1 MLDSVLNMSK
11 KQIEDAIRILNPC
24 MNDYLYVFDLKED
37 YYVISNHATER
48 FMLPSDKF
56 YYATKKHEDFVYPED
71 ISMLCKEI
79 KLIKEG
85 KKKFHDM
92 KYRWLDKHNNPIW
105 INCRGSVL
113 FDENAQPHYLV
124 GCINEIGVKPEADN
138 VSGLLGEYVLDR
150 YIKDTCTD
158 NIPDGFIIRMS
169 IDNFST
175 INADFGMSYGD
186 FILKRTAE
194 CILES
199 IKPTQ
204 KLFKAGSD
212 EFIIVDFNGSS
223 INEAVDIYKQCKKHI
238 NNFIENNRYNTI
250 YTLSAGII
258 NTRDITLEEEN
269 YVKLSEFAL
278 KTAKDNGRNNYYIY
292 SKTDYD
298 RYKRK
303 LYISKALHNA
313 VNEDFKGFQV
323 FYQPLVDASTYML
336 TGAEALM
343 RFSIKKE
350 GVDECEYI
358 SPAEFIPVL
367 EETGLII
374 PAGRWI
380 LEQSAKQCSIWNE
393 HVKDFRVNINVS
405 YIQVMKSDVFSDIMS
420 VIDKYSLHPSC
431 IGIEL
436 TESGYLDSGTHFNHL
451 WRKLKDNGVYVILDD
466 FGTGYSNLHCLSD
479 LKPNYIKI
487 DRTFTLKALKN
498 KYDYEL
504 MTYIIDM
511 AHSLG
516 LKLCIEGVET
526 SDDLRQLRGPGADY
540 IQGYLFGKPYP
551 AVEFEKRYV
560 NDEKLNNEKL
570 NNESQN

>member
-1 MLDSVLNMSK
+1 MLGSVLNMSK

-37 YYVISNHATER
+37 YYVISKHATER
-48 FMLPSDKF
+48 FILPSDKF
-56 YYATKKHEDFVYPED
+56 YNATKKHEDFVYPED
-71 ISMLCKEI
+71 ISMLGKEI
-79 KLIKEG
+79 EQIKAG

-92 KYRWLDKHNNPIW
+92 KYRWLDKHNNPVW

-113 FDENAQPHYLV
+113 FDENTQPHYVV

-138 VSGLLGEYVLDR
+138 VSGLLGEYALDR

-298 RYKRK
+298 SYKRK

-323 FYQPLVDASTYML
+323 FYQPVVDASTYML

-358 SPAEFIPVL
+358 SPVEFIPVL

-420 VIDKYSLHPSC
+420 VIDKYSLQPSC

-436 TESGYLDSGTHFNHL
+436 TESGYLDSSTHFNHL

-498 KYDYEL
+498 KYDYKL

-526 SDDLRQLRGPGADY
+526 SDDLRQLRQSGVDY

-560 NDEKLNNEKL
+560 NDEN
-570 NNESQN
+570 

>member
-37 YYVISNHATER
+37 YYVISKHATER
-48 FMLPSDKF
+48 FILPSDKF
-56 YYATKKHEDFVYPED
+56 YNATKKHEDFVYPED
-71 ISMLCKEI
+71 ISMLGKEI
-79 KLIKEG
+79 EQIKAG

-92 KYRWLDKHNNPIW
+92 KYRWLDKHNNPVW

-113 FDENAQPHYLV
+113 FDENTQPHYLV

-138 VSGLLGEYVLDR
+138 VSGLLGEYALDR

-258 NTRDITLEEEN
+258 NTSDITLEEEN
-269 YVKLSEFAL
+269 YVKVSEFAL

-292 SKTDYD
+292 SKSDYD

-313 VNEDFKGFQV
+313 VNEDFKGFEV
-323 FYQPLVDASTYML
+323 FYQPVVDAVTYML

-358 SPAEFIPVL
+358 SPVEFIPIL

-393 HVKDFRVNINVS
+393 HVKGFRVNINVS

-420 VIDKYSLHPSC
+420 VIDKYSLQPSC

-436 TESGYLDSGTHFNHL
+436 TESGYLDSSTHFNHL
-451 WRKLKDNGVYVILDD
+451 WRMLKDNGVYVILDD

-498 KYDYEL
+498 KYDYKL

-526 SDDLRQLRGPGADY
+526 SDDLRQLREPGADY

-560 NDEKLNNEKL
+560 NDEN
-570 NNESQN
+570 

>member
-37 YYVISNHATER
+37 YYVISKHATER
-48 FMLPSDKF
+48 FILPSDKF
-56 YYATKKHEDFVYPED
+56 YNATKKHEDFVYPED

-420 VIDKYSLHPSC
+420 VIDKYSLQPSC

-436 TESGYLDSGTHFNHL
+436 TESGYLDSITHFNHL

-526 SDDLRQLRGPGADY
+526 SDDLRQLRDSGADY

-560 NDEKLNNEKL
+560 NDEN
-570 NNESQN
+570 

>member
-37 YYVISNHATER
+37 YYVISKHATER
-48 FMLPSDKF
+48 FILPSDKF
-56 YYATKKHEDFVYPED
+56 YNATKKHEDFVYPED
-71 ISMLCKEI
+71 ISMLGKEI
-79 KLIKEG
+79 EQIKAG

-92 KYRWLDKHNNPIW
+92 KYRWLDKHNNPVW

-113 FDENAQPHYLV
+113 FDENTQPHYLV

-138 VSGLLGEYVLDR
+138 VSGLLGEYALDR

-204 KLFKAGSD
+204 KLFKSGSD

-298 RYKRK
+298 SYKRK

-323 FYQPLVDASTYML
+323 FYQPVVDASTYML

-358 SPAEFIPVL
+358 SPVEFIPVL

-420 VIDKYSLHPSC
+420 VIDKYSLQPSC

-436 TESGYLDSGTHFNHL
+436 TESGYLDSSTHFNHL

-487 DRTFTLKALKN
+487 DRTFTLKALRN

-526 SDDLRQLRGPGADY
+526 SDDLRQLREPGADY

-560 NDEKLNNEKL
+560 NDEKLNNE
-570 NNESQN
+570 N

>member
-37 YYVISNHATER
+37 YYVISKHATER
-48 FMLPSDKF
+48 FILPSDKF
-56 YYATKKHEDFVYPED
+56 YNATKKHEDFVYPED

-380 LEQSAKQCSIWNE
+380 LEQSAKQCSICNE

-420 VIDKYSLHPSC
+420 VIDKYSLQPSC

-436 TESGYLDSGTHFNHL
+436 TESGYLDSSTHFNHL
-451 WRKLKDNGVYVILDD
+451 WRMLKDNGVYVILDD

-498 KYDYEL
+498 KYDYKL

-560 NDEKLNNEKL
+560 NDEKLNNE
-570 NNESQN
+570 SQN

>member
-56 YYATKKHEDFVYPED
+56 YNATKKHEDFVYPED

-420 VIDKYSLHPSC
+420 VIDKYSLQPSC

-436 TESGYLDSGTHFNHL
+436 TESGYLDSITHFNHL

-526 SDDLRQLRGPGADY
+526 SDDLRQLRQSGVDY

-560 NDEKLNNEKL
+560 HDEN
-570 NNESQN
+570 

>member
-37 YYVISNHATER
+37 YYVISKHATER
-48 FMLPSDKF
+48 FILPSDKF
-56 YYATKKHEDFVYPED
+56 YNATKKHEDFVYPED
-71 ISMLCKEI
+71 ISMLGKEI
-79 KLIKEG
+79 EQIKAG

-92 KYRWLDKHNNPIW
+92 KYRWLDKHNNPVW

-113 FDENAQPHYLV
+113 FDENTQPHYLV

-138 VSGLLGEYVLDR
+138 VSGLLGEYALDR

-298 RYKRK
+298 SYKRK

-323 FYQPLVDASTYML
+323 FYQPVVDASTYML

-358 SPAEFIPVL
+358 SPVEFIPVL

-420 VIDKYSLHPSC
+420 VIDKYSLQPSC

-436 TESGYLDSGTHFNHL
+436 TESGYLDSSTHFNHL

-498 KYDYEL
+498 KYDYKL

-526 SDDLRQLRGPGADY
+526 SDDLRQLRQSGVDY

-560 NDEKLNNEKL
+560 NDEN
-570 NNESQN
+570 

>member
-1 MLDSVLNMSK
+1 MIMLDSVLNMSK

-37 YYVISNHATER
+37 YYVISKHATER
-48 FMLPSDKF
+48 FILPSDKF
-56 YYATKKHEDFVYPED
+56 YNATKKHEDFVYPED

-420 VIDKYSLHPSC
+420 VIDKYSLQPSC

-436 TESGYLDSGTHFNHL
+436 TESGYLDSITHFNHL

-526 SDDLRQLRGPGADY
+526 SDDLRQLRQSGVDY

-560 NDEKLNNEKL
+560 NDEN
-570 NNESQN
+570 

>member
-1 MLDSVLNMSK
+1 MIMLDSVLNMSK

-37 YYVISNHATER
+37 YYVISKHATER
-48 FMLPSDKF
+48 FILPSDKF
-56 YYATKKHEDFVYPED
+56 YNATKKHEDFVYPED

-420 VIDKYSLHPSC
+420 VIDKYSLQPSC

-436 TESGYLDSGTHFNHL
+436 TESGYLDSITHFNHL

-526 SDDLRQLRGPGADY
+526 SDDLRQLRDSGADY

-560 NDEKLNNEKL
+560 NDEN
-570 NNESQN
+570 

>member
-37 YYVISNHATER
+37 YYVISKHATER
-48 FMLPSDKF
+48 FILPSDKF
-56 YYATKKHEDFVYPED
+56 YNATKKHEDFVYPED
-71 ISMLCKEI
+71 ISMLGKEI
-79 KLIKEG
+79 EQIKAG

-92 KYRWLDKHNNPIW
+92 KYRWLDKHNNPVW

-113 FDENAQPHYLV
+113 FDENTQPHYLV

-138 VSGLLGEYVLDR
+138 VSGLLGEYALDR
-150 YIKDTCTD
+150 YIKYTCTD

-298 RYKRK
+298 SYKRK

-323 FYQPLVDASTYML
+323 FYQPVVDASTYML

-358 SPAEFIPVL
+358 SPVEFIPVL

-420 VIDKYSLHPSC
+420 VIDKYSLQPSC

-436 TESGYLDSGTHFNHL
+436 TESGYLDSSTHFNHL

-487 DRTFTLKALKN
+487 DRTFTLKALRN

-526 SDDLRQLRGPGADY
+526 SDDLRQLREPGADY

-560 NDEKLNNEKL
+560 NDEKLNNE
-570 NNESQN
+570 N

>member
-37 YYVISNHATER
+37 YYVISKHATER
-48 FMLPSDKF
+48 FILPSDKF
-56 YYATKKHEDFVYPED
+56 YNATKKHEDFVYPED
-71 ISMLCKEI
+71 ISMLGKEI
-79 KLIKEG
+79 EQIKAG

-92 KYRWLDKHNNPIW
+92 KYRWLDKHNNPVW

-113 FDENAQPHYLV
+113 FDENTQPHYLV

-138 VSGLLGEYVLDR
+138 VSGLLGEYALDR

-212 EFIIVDFNGSS
+212 EFIVVDFNGSS

-298 RYKRK
+298 SYKRK

-323 FYQPLVDASTYML
+323 FYQPVVDASTYML

-358 SPAEFIPVL
+358 SPVEFIPVL

-393 HVKDFRVNINVS
+393 HVKGFRVNINVS

-420 VIDKYSLHPSC
+420 VIDKYSLQPSC

-436 TESGYLDSGTHFNHL
+436 TESGYLDSSTHFNHL

-487 DRTFTLKALKN
+487 DRTFTLKALRN

-526 SDDLRQLRGPGADY
+526 SDDLRQLRDPGADY

-560 NDEKLNNEKL
+560 NDEKLNNE
-570 NNESQN
+570 N

>member
-37 YYVISNHATER
+37 YYVISKHATER
-48 FMLPSDKF
+48 FILPSDKF
-56 YYATKKHEDFVYPED
+56 YNATKKHEDFVYPED
-71 ISMLCKEI
+71 ISMLGKEI
-79 KLIKEG
+79 EQIKAG

-92 KYRWLDKHNNPIW
+92 KYRWLDKHNNPVW

-113 FDENAQPHYLV
+113 FDENTQPHYLV

-138 VSGLLGEYVLDR
+138 VSGLLGEYALDR

-298 RYKRK
+298 SYKRK

-323 FYQPLVDASTYML
+323 FYQPVVDASTYML

-358 SPAEFIPVL
+358 SPVEFIPVL

-420 VIDKYSLHPSC
+420 VIDKYSLQPSC

-436 TESGYLDSGTHFNHL
+436 TESGYLDSSTHFNHL

-498 KYDYEL
+498 KYDYKL

-526 SDDLRQLRGPGADY
+526 SDDLRQLRQSGADY

-560 NDEKLNNEKL
+560 NDEKLNNE
-570 NNESQN
+570 N

>member
-37 YYVISNHATER
+37 YYVISKHATER
-48 FMLPSDKF
+48 FILPSDKF
-56 YYATKKHEDFVYPED
+56 YNATKKHEDFVCPED
-71 ISMLCKEI
+71 ISMLGKEI
-79 KLIKEG
+79 ELIKAG

-420 VIDKYSLHPSC
+420 VIDKYSLQPSC

-436 TESGYLDSGTHFNHL
+436 TESGYLDSITHFNHL

-526 SDDLRQLRGPGADY
+526 SDDLRQLRDSGADY

-560 NDEKLNNEKL
+560 NDEN
-570 NNESQN
+570 

>member
-37 YYVISNHATER
+37 YYVISKHATER
-48 FMLPSDKF
+48 FILPSDKF
-56 YYATKKHEDFVYPED
+56 YNATKKHEDFVYPED
-71 ISMLCKEI
+71 ISMLGKEI
-79 KLIKEG
+79 EQIKAG

-92 KYRWLDKHNNPIW
+92 KYRWLDKHNNPVW

-113 FDENAQPHYLV
+113 FDENTQPHYLV

-138 VSGLLGEYVLDR
+138 VSGLLGEYALDR

-298 RYKRK
+298 SYKRK

-323 FYQPLVDASTYML
+323 FYQPVVDASTYML

-358 SPAEFIPVL
+358 SPVEFIPVL

-393 HVKDFRVNINVS
+393 HVKGFRVNINVS

-420 VIDKYSLHPSC
+420 VIDKYSLQPSC

-436 TESGYLDSGTHFNHL
+436 TESGYLDSSTHFNHL

-498 KYDYEL
+498 KYDYKL

-526 SDDLRQLRGPGADY
+526 SDDLRQLREPGADY

-560 NDEKLNNEKL
+560 NDEN
-570 NNESQN
+570 

>member
-37 YYVISNHATER
+37 YYVISKHATER
-48 FMLPSDKF
+48 FILPSDKF
-56 YYATKKHEDFVYPED
+56 YNATKKHEDFVYPED
-71 ISMLCKEI
+71 ISMLGKEI
-79 KLIKEG
+79 EQIKAG

-92 KYRWLDKHNNPIW
+92 KYRWLDKHNNPVW

-113 FDENAQPHYLV
+113 FDENTQPHYLV

-138 VSGLLGEYVLDR
+138 VSGLLGEYALDR

-298 RYKRK
+298 SYKRK

-323 FYQPLVDASTYML
+323 FYQPVVDASTYML

-358 SPAEFIPVL
+358 SPVEFIPVL

-420 VIDKYSLHPSC
+420 VIDKYSLQPSC

-436 TESGYLDSGTHFNHL
+436 TESGYLDSSTHFNHL

-498 KYDYEL
+498 KYDYKL

-511 AHSLG
+511 AQSLG

-526 SDDLRQLRGPGADY
+526 SDDLRQLRQSGVDY

-560 NDEKLNNEKL
+560 NDEKLNNE
-570 NNESQN
+570 N

>member
-37 YYVISNHATER
+37 YYVISKHATER
-48 FMLPSDKF
+48 FILPSDKF
-56 YYATKKHEDFVYPED
+56 YNATKKHEDFVYPED

-79 KLIKEG
+79 KLIKEC

-298 RYKRK
+298 SYKRK

-420 VIDKYSLHPSC
+420 VIDKYSLQPSC

-436 TESGYLDSGTHFNHL
+436 TESGYLDSSTHFNHL

-560 NDEKLNNEKL
+560 NDEKLNNE
-570 NNESQN
+570 SQN

>member
-37 YYVISNHATER
+37 YYVISKHATER
-48 FMLPSDKF
+48 FILPSDKF
-56 YYATKKHEDFVYPED
+56 YNATKKHEDFVCPED
-71 ISMLCKEI
+71 ISMLGKEI
-79 KLIKEG
+79 ELIKAG

-92 KYRWLDKHNNPIW
+92 KYRWLDKHNNPVW

-113 FDENAQPHYLV
+113 FDENTQPHYLV

-138 VSGLLGEYVLDR
+138 VSGLLGEYALDR

-169 IDNFST
+169 IDNFSA

-186 FILKRTAE
+186 FILKRTSE
-194 CILES
+194 CILKS

-204 KLFKAGSD
+204 RLFKSGSD
-212 EFIIVDFNGSS
+212 EFIVVDFNGSS
-223 INEAVDIYKQCKKHI
+223 INEAIGIYKQCKKHI
-238 NNFIENNRYNTI
+238 NNFIESNRYNTI

-269 YVKLSEFAL
+269 YVKASEFAL

-292 SKTDYD
+292 SKPDYD

-323 FYQPLVDASTYML
+323 FYQPVVDAVTYML
-336 TGAEALM
+336 IGAEALM

-358 SPAEFIPVL
+358 SPVEFIPVL

-393 HVKDFRVNINVS
+393 HVKGFRVNINVS

-420 VIDKYSLHPSC
+420 VIDKYSLQPSC

-436 TESGYLDSGTHFNHL
+436 TESGYLDSSTHFNHL
-451 WRKLKDNGVYVILDD
+451 WRMLKDNGVYVILDD

-498 KYDYEL
+498 KYDYKL

-560 NDEKLNNEKL
+560 NDEKLNNE
-570 NNESQN
+570 SQN

>member
-37 YYVISNHATER
+37 YYVISKHATER
-48 FMLPSDKF
+48 FILPSDKF
-56 YYATKKHEDFVYPED
+56 YNATKKHEDFVYPED
-71 ISMLCKEI
+71 ISMLGKEI
-79 KLIKEG
+79 EQIKAG

-92 KYRWLDKHNNPIW
+92 KYRWLDKHNNPVW

-113 FDENAQPHYLV
+113 FDENTQPHYLV

-138 VSGLLGEYVLDR
+138 VSGLLGEYALDR

-298 RYKRK
+298 SYKRK

-323 FYQPLVDASTYML
+323 FYQPVVDASTYML

-358 SPAEFIPVL
+358 SPVEFIPVL

-420 VIDKYSLHPSC
+420 VIDKYSLQPSC

-436 TESGYLDSGTHFNHL
+436 TESGYLDSSTHFNHL

-487 DRTFTLKALKN
+487 DRTFTLKALRN

-526 SDDLRQLRGPGADY
+526 SDDLRQLRESGADY

-560 NDEKLNNEKL
+560 NDEKLNNE
-570 NNESQN
+570 N

>member
-37 YYVISNHATER
+37 YYVISKHATER
-48 FMLPSDKF
+48 FILPSDKF
-56 YYATKKHEDFVYPED
+56 YNATKKHEDFVYPED
-71 ISMLCKEI
+71 ISMLGKEI
-79 KLIKEG
+79 EQIKAG

-92 KYRWLDKHNNPIW
+92 KYRWLDKHNNPVW

-113 FDENAQPHYLV
+113 FDENTQPHYLV

-138 VSGLLGEYVLDR
+138 VSGLLGEYALDR

-298 RYKRK
+298 SYKRK

-323 FYQPLVDASTYML
+323 FYQPVVDASTYML

-358 SPAEFIPVL
+358 SPVEFIPVL

-420 VIDKYSLHPSC
+420 VIDKYSLQPSC

-436 TESGYLDSGTHFNHL
+436 TESGYLDSSTHFNHL

-498 KYDYEL
+498 KYDYKL

-526 SDDLRQLRGPGADY
+526 SDDLRQLRQSGVDY

-560 NDEKLNNEKL
+560 NDEKLNNE
-570 NNESQN
+570 N

>member
-37 YYVISNHATER
+37 YYVISKHATER

-56 YYATKKHEDFVYPED
+56 YNATKKHEDFVYPED

-113 FDENAQPHYLV
+113 FDENTQPHYLV

-323 FYQPLVDASTYML
+323 FYQPVVDASTYML

-358 SPAEFIPVL
+358 SPVEFIPVL

-393 HVKDFRVNINVS
+393 HVKGFRVNINVS

-420 VIDKYSLHPSC
+420 VIDKYSLQPSC

-436 TESGYLDSGTHFNHL
+436 TESGYLDSSTHFNHL

-498 KYDYEL
+498 KYDYKL

-526 SDDLRQLRGPGADY
+526 SDDLRQLREPGADY

-560 NDEKLNNEKL
+560 NDEN
-570 NNESQN
+570 

>member
-37 YYVISNHATER
+37 YYVISKHATER
-48 FMLPSDKF
+48 FILPSDKF
-56 YYATKKHEDFVYPED
+56 YNATKKHEDFVYPED
-71 ISMLCKEI
+71 ISMLGKEI
-79 KLIKEG
+79 EQIKAG

-92 KYRWLDKHNNPIW
+92 KYRWLDKHNNPVW

-113 FDENAQPHYLV
+113 FDENTQPHYLV

-138 VSGLLGEYVLDR
+138 VSGLLGEYALDR

-298 RYKRK
+298 SYKRK

-313 VNEDFKGFQV
+313 VNEDFKGFHV
-323 FYQPLVDASTYML
+323 FYQPVVDASTYML

-358 SPAEFIPVL
+358 SPVEFIPVL

-380 LEQSAKQCSIWNE
+380 LEQSAKQFSIWNE

-420 VIDKYSLHPSC
+420 VIDKYSLQPSC

-436 TESGYLDSGTHFNHL
+436 TESGYLDSSTHFNHL

-487 DRTFTLKALKN
+487 DRTFTLKALRN

-526 SDDLRQLRGPGADY
+526 SDDLRQLREPGADY

-560 NDEKLNNEKL
+560 NDEKLNNE
-570 NNESQN
+570 N

>member
-37 YYVISNHATER
+37 YYVISKHATER
-48 FMLPSDKF
+48 FILPSDKF
-56 YYATKKHEDFVYPED
+56 YNATKKHEDFVYPED
-71 ISMLCKEI
+71 ISMLGKEI
-79 KLIKEG
+79 EQIKAG

-92 KYRWLDKHNNPIW
+92 KYRWLDKHNNPVW

-113 FDENAQPHYLV
+113 FDENTQPHYLV

-138 VSGLLGEYVLDR
+138 VSGLLGEYALDR

-298 RYKRK
+298 SYKRK

-323 FYQPLVDASTYML
+323 FYQPVVDASTYML

-358 SPAEFIPVL
+358 SPVEFIPVL

-420 VIDKYSLHPSC
+420 VIDKYSLQPSC

-436 TESGYLDSGTHFNHL
+436 TESGYLDSSTHFNHL

-526 SDDLRQLRGPGADY
+526 SDDLRQLREPGADY

-560 NDEKLNNEKL
+560 NDEKLNNE
-570 NNESQN
+570 N

>member
-37 YYVISNHATER
+37 YYVISKHATER

-56 YYATKKHEDFVYPED
+56 YNATKKHEDFVYPED

-113 FDENAQPHYLV
+113 FDENTQPHYLV

-298 RYKRK
+298 SYKRK

-323 FYQPLVDASTYML
+323 FYQPVVDASTYML

-358 SPAEFIPVL
+358 SPVEFIPVL

-420 VIDKYSLHPSC
+420 VIDKYSLQPSC

-436 TESGYLDSGTHFNHL
+436 TESGYLDSSTHFNHL

-498 KYDYEL
+498 KYDYKL

-526 SDDLRQLRGPGADY
+526 SDDLRQLRQSGVDY

-560 NDEKLNNEKL
+560 NDEKLNNE
-570 NNESQN
+570 N

>member
-37 YYVISNHATER
+37 YYVISKHATER
-48 FMLPSDKF
+48 FILPSDKF
-56 YYATKKHEDFVYPED
+56 YNATKKHEDFVYPED
-71 ISMLCKEI
+71 ISMLGKEI
-79 KLIKEG
+79 EQIKAG

-92 KYRWLDKHNNPIW
+92 KYRWLDKHNNPVW

-113 FDENAQPHYLV
+113 FDENTQPHYLV

-138 VSGLLGEYVLDR
+138 VSGLLGEYALDR
-150 YIKDTCTD
+150 YIKDTCTY

-298 RYKRK
+298 SYKRK

-323 FYQPLVDASTYML
+323 FYQPVVDASTYML

-358 SPAEFIPVL
+358 SPVEFIPVL

-420 VIDKYSLHPSC
+420 VIDKYSLQPSC

-436 TESGYLDSGTHFNHL
+436 TESGYLDSSTHFNHL

-487 DRTFTLKALKN
+487 DRTFTLKALRN

-526 SDDLRQLRGPGADY
+526 SDDLRQLREPGADY

-560 NDEKLNNEKL
+560 NDEKLNNE
-570 NNESQN
+570 N

>member
-37 YYVISNHATER
+37 YYVISKHATER
-48 FMLPSDKF
+48 FILPSDKF
-56 YYATKKHEDFVYPED
+56 YNATKKHEDFVYPED
-71 ISMLCKEI
+71 ISMLGKEI
-79 KLIKEG
+79 EQIKAG

-92 KYRWLDKHNNPIW
+92 KYRWLDKHNNPVW

-113 FDENAQPHYLV
+113 FDENTQPHYLV

-138 VSGLLGEYVLDR
+138 VSGLLGEYALDR

-258 NTRDITLEEEN
+258 NTRDIILEEEN

-298 RYKRK
+298 SYKRK

-323 FYQPLVDASTYML
+323 FYQPVVDASTYML

-358 SPAEFIPVL
+358 SPVEFIPVL

-420 VIDKYSLHPSC
+420 VIDKYSLQPSC

-436 TESGYLDSGTHFNHL
+436 TESGYLDSSTHFNHL

-498 KYDYEL
+498 KYDYKL

-526 SDDLRQLRGPGADY
+526 SDDLRQLRQSGVDY

-560 NDEKLNNEKL
+560 NDEKLNNE
-570 NNESQN
+570 N

>member
-1 MLDSVLNMSK
+1 MIMLDSVLNMSK

-37 YYVISNHATER
+37 YYVISKHATER
-48 FMLPSDKF
+48 FILPSDKF
-56 YYATKKHEDFVYPED
+56 YNATKKHEDFVYPED
-71 ISMLCKEI
+71 ISMLGKEI
-79 KLIKEG
+79 EQIKAG

-92 KYRWLDKHNNPIW
+92 KYRWLDKHNNPVW

-113 FDENAQPHYLV
+113 FDENTQPHYLV

-138 VSGLLGEYVLDR
+138 VSGLLGEYALDR

-298 RYKRK
+298 SYKRK

-323 FYQPLVDASTYML
+323 FYQPVVDASTYML

-358 SPAEFIPVL
+358 SPVEFIPVL

-393 HVKDFRVNINVS
+393 HVKGFRVNINVS

-420 VIDKYSLHPSC
+420 VIDKYSLQPSC

-436 TESGYLDSGTHFNHL
+436 TESGYLDSSTHFNHL
-451 WRKLKDNGVYVILDD
+451 WRMLKDNGVYVILDD

-498 KYDYEL
+498 KYDYKL

-526 SDDLRQLRGPGADY
+526 SDDLRQLREPGADY

-560 NDEKLNNEKL
+560 NDEN
-570 NNESQN
+570 

>member
-37 YYVISNHATER
+37 YYVISKHATER
-48 FMLPSDKF
+48 FILPSDKF
-56 YYATKKHEDFVYPED
+56 YNATKKHEDFVYPED

-258 NTRDITLEEEN
+258 NTSDITLEEEN

-393 HVKDFRVNINVS
+393 HVKGFRVNINVS

-420 VIDKYSLHPSC
+420 VIDKYSLQPSC

-436 TESGYLDSGTHFNHL
+436 TESGYLDSITHFNHL

-526 SDDLRQLRGPGADY
+526 SDDLRQLRDSGADY

-560 NDEKLNNEKL
+560 NDEN
-570 NNESQN
+570 

>member
-37 YYVISNHATER
+37 YYVISKHATER
-48 FMLPSDKF
+48 FILPSDKF
-56 YYATKKHEDFVYPED
+56 YNATKKHEDFVYPED
-71 ISMLCKEI
+71 ISMLGKEI
-79 KLIKEG
+79 EQIKAG

-92 KYRWLDKHNNPIW
+92 KYRWLDKHNNPVW

-113 FDENAQPHYLV
+113 FDENTQPHYLV

-138 VSGLLGEYVLDR
+138 VSGLLGEYALDR

-223 INEAVDIYKQCKKHI
+223 INEAVDIHKQCKKHI

-269 YVKLSEFAL
+269 YVELSEFAL

-298 RYKRK
+298 SYKRK

-323 FYQPLVDASTYML
+323 FYQPVVDASTYML

-358 SPAEFIPVL
+358 SPVEFIPVL

-393 HVKDFRVNINVS
+393 HVKGFRVNINVS

-420 VIDKYSLHPSC
+420 VIDKYSLQPSC

-436 TESGYLDSGTHFNHL
+436 TESGYLDSSTHFNHL

-498 KYDYEL
+498 KYDYKL

-526 SDDLRQLRGPGADY
+526 SDDLRQLRDPGADY

-560 NDEKLNNEKL
+560 NDEKLNNE
-570 NNESQN
+570 N

>member
-37 YYVISNHATER
+37 YYVISKHATER
-48 FMLPSDKF
+48 FILPSDKF
-56 YYATKKHEDFVYPED
+56 YNATKKHEDFVYPED
-71 ISMLCKEI
+71 ISMLGKEI
-79 KLIKEG
+79 EQIKAG

-92 KYRWLDKHNNPIW
+92 KYRWLDKHNNPVW

-113 FDENAQPHYLV
+113 FDENTQPHYLV

-138 VSGLLGEYVLDR
+138 VSGLLGEYALDR

-298 RYKRK
+298 SYKRK

-323 FYQPLVDASTYML
+323 FYQPVVDASTYML

-358 SPAEFIPVL
+358 SPVEFIPVL

-420 VIDKYSLHPSC
+420 VIDKYSLQPSC

-436 TESGYLDSGTHFNHL
+436 TESGYLDSSTHFNHL
-451 WRKLKDNGVYVILDD
+451 WRILKDNGVYVILDD

-498 KYDYEL
+498 KYDYKL

-526 SDDLRQLRGPGADY
+526 SDDLRQLREPGADY

-560 NDEKLNNEKL
+560 NDEN
-570 NNESQN
+570 

>member
-37 YYVISNHATER
+37 YYVISKHATER
-48 FMLPSDKF
+48 FILPSDKF
-56 YYATKKHEDFVYPED
+56 YNATKKHEDFVYPED
-71 ISMLCKEI
+71 ISMLGKEI
-79 KLIKEG
+79 EQIKAG

-92 KYRWLDKHNNPIW
+92 KYRWLDKHNNPVW

-113 FDENAQPHYLV
+113 FDENTQPHYLV

-138 VSGLLGEYVLDR
+138 VSGLLGEYALDR

-186 FILKRTAE
+186 
-194 CILES
+194 LES

-298 RYKRK
+298 SYKRK

-323 FYQPLVDASTYML
+323 FYQPVVDASTYML

-358 SPAEFIPVL
+358 SPVEFIPVL

-420 VIDKYSLHPSC
+420 VIDKYSLQPSC

-436 TESGYLDSGTHFNHL
+436 TESGYLDSSTHFNHL

-498 KYDYEL
+498 KYDYKL

-526 SDDLRQLRGPGADY
+526 SDDLRQLRQSGVDY

-560 NDEKLNNEKL
+560 NDEKLNNE
-570 NNESQN
+570 N

>member
-11 KQIEDAIRILNPC
+11 KHIEDAIRIMNPC

-37 YYVISNHATER
+37 YYVISKHATER
-48 FMLPSDKF
+48 FILPSDKF
-56 YYATKKHEDFVYPED
+56 YNATKKHEDFVYPED
-71 ISMLCKEI
+71 ISMLGKEI
-79 KLIKEG
+79 EQIKAG

-92 KYRWLDKHNNPIW
+92 KYRWLDKHNNPVW

-113 FDENAQPHYLV
+113 FDENTQPHYLV

-138 VSGLLGEYVLDR
+138 VSGLLGEYALDR

-298 RYKRK
+298 SYKRK

-323 FYQPLVDASTYML
+323 FYQPVVDASTYML

-358 SPAEFIPVL
+358 SPVEFIPVL

-420 VIDKYSLHPSC
+420 VIDKYSLQPSC

-436 TESGYLDSGTHFNHL
+436 TESGYLDSSTHFNHL

-487 DRTFTLKALKN
+487 DRTFTLKALRN

-526 SDDLRQLRGPGADY
+526 SDDLRQLREPGADY

-560 NDEKLNNEKL
+560 NDEKLNNE
-570 NNESQN
+570 NF

>member
-37 YYVISNHATER
+37 YYVISKHATER
-48 FMLPSDKF
+48 FILPSDKF
-56 YYATKKHEDFVYPED
+56 YNATKKHEDFVYPED

-420 VIDKYSLHPSC
+420 VIDKYSLQPSC

-436 TESGYLDSGTHFNHL
+436 TESGYLDSITHFNHL

-526 SDDLRQLRGPGADY
+526 SDDLRQLRQSGVDY

-560 NDEKLNNEKL
+560 NDEN
-570 NNESQN
+570 

>member
-37 YYVISNHATER
+37 YYVISKHATER
-48 FMLPSDKF
+48 FILPSDKF
-56 YYATKKHEDFVYPED
+56 YNATKKHEDFVCPED
-71 ISMLCKEI
+71 ISMLGKEI
-79 KLIKEG
+79 ELIKAG

-420 VIDKYSLHPSC
+420 VIDKYSLQPSC

-436 TESGYLDSGTHFNHL
+436 TESGYLDSITHFNHL

-526 SDDLRQLRGPGADY
+526 SDDLRQLRDSGADY

-560 NDEKLNNEKL
+560 NNE
-570 NNESQN
+570 N

>member
-37 YYVISNHATER
+37 YYVISKHATER
-48 FMLPSDKF
+48 FILPSDKF
-56 YYATKKHEDFVYPED
+56 YNATKKHEDFVYPED
-71 ISMLCKEI
+71 ISMLGKEI
-79 KLIKEG
+79 EQIKAG

-92 KYRWLDKHNNPIW
+92 KYRWLDKHNNPVW

-113 FDENAQPHYLV
+113 FDENTQPHYLV

-138 VSGLLGEYVLDR
+138 VSGLLGEYALDR

-292 SKTDYD
+292 IKTDYD

-323 FYQPLVDASTYML
+323 FYQPVVDASTYML

-358 SPAEFIPVL
+358 SPVEFIPVL

-420 VIDKYSLHPSC
+420 VIDKYSLQPSC

-436 TESGYLDSGTHFNHL
+436 TESGYLDSSTHFNHL

-487 DRTFTLKALKN
+487 DRTFTLKALRN

-526 SDDLRQLRGPGADY
+526 SDDLRQLREPGADY

-560 NDEKLNNEKL
+560 NDEKLNNE
-570 NNESQN
+570 N

>member
-37 YYVISNHATER
+37 YYVISKHATER
-48 FMLPSDKF
+48 FILPSDKF
-56 YYATKKHEDFVYPED
+56 YNATKKHEDFVYPED
-71 ISMLCKEI
+71 ISMLGKEI
-79 KLIKEG
+79 EQIKAG

-92 KYRWLDKHNNPIW
+92 KYRWLDKHNNPVW

-113 FDENAQPHYLV
+113 FDENTQPHYLV

-138 VSGLLGEYVLDR
+138 VSGLLGEYALDR

-186 FILKRTAE
+186 FILKRIAE

-298 RYKRK
+298 SYKRK

-323 FYQPLVDASTYML
+323 FYQPVVDASTYML

-358 SPAEFIPVL
+358 SPVEFIPVL

-393 HVKDFRVNINVS
+393 HVKGFRVNINVS

-420 VIDKYSLHPSC
+420 VIDKYSLQPSC

-436 TESGYLDSGTHFNHL
+436 TESGYLDSSTHFNHL

-466 FGTGYSNLHCLSD
+466 FGTGYSNLHRLSD

-487 DRTFTLKALKN
+487 DRTFTLKALRN

-526 SDDLRQLRGPGADY
+526 SDDLRQLRDPGADY

-560 NDEKLNNEKL
+560 NDEKLNNE
-570 NNESQN
+570 N

>member
-37 YYVISNHATER
+37 YYVISKHATER

-56 YYATKKHEDFVYPED
+56 YNATKKHEDFVYPED

-92 KYRWLDKHNNPIW
+92 KYRWLDKHNNPVW

-113 FDENAQPHYLV
+113 FDENTQPHYLV

-298 RYKRK
+298 SYKRK

-323 FYQPLVDASTYML
+323 FYQPVVDASTYML
-336 TGAEALM
+336 IGAEALM

-358 SPAEFIPVL
+358 SPVEFIPVL

-420 VIDKYSLHPSC
+420 VIDKYSLQPSC

-436 TESGYLDSGTHFNHL
+436 TESGYLDSSTHFNHL

-498 KYDYEL
+498 KYDYKL

-526 SDDLRQLRGPGADY
+526 SDDLRQLRQSGVDY

-560 NDEKLNNEKL
+560 NDEKLNNE
-570 NNESQN
+570 N

>member
-56 YYATKKHEDFVYPED
+56 YNATKKHEDFVYPED

-420 VIDKYSLHPSC
+420 VIDKYSLQPSC

-436 TESGYLDSGTHFNHL
+436 TESGYLDSITHFNHL

-526 SDDLRQLRGPGADY
+526 SDDLRQLRDSGADY

-560 NDEKLNNEKL
+560 NDEN
-570 NNESQN
+570 

>member
-37 YYVISNHATER
+37 YYVISKHATER
-48 FMLPSDKF
+48 FILPSDKF
-56 YYATKKHEDFVYPED
+56 YNATKKHEDFVYPED
-71 ISMLCKEI
+71 ISMLGKEI
-79 KLIKEG
+79 EQIKAG

-92 KYRWLDKHNNPIW
+92 KYRWLDKHNNPVW

-113 FDENAQPHYLV
+113 FDENTQPHYLV

-138 VSGLLGEYVLDR
+138 VSGLLGEYALDR

-258 NTRDITLEEEN
+258 NTRNITLEEEN

-298 RYKRK
+298 SYKRK

-323 FYQPLVDASTYML
+323 FYQPVVDASTYML

-358 SPAEFIPVL
+358 SPVEFIPIL

-393 HVKDFRVNINVS
+393 HVKGFRVNINVS

-420 VIDKYSLHPSC
+420 VIDKYSLQPSC

-436 TESGYLDSGTHFNHL
+436 TESGYLDSSTHFNHL
-451 WRKLKDNGVYVILDD
+451 WRMLKDNGVYVILDD

-498 KYDYEL
+498 KYDYKL

-526 SDDLRQLRGPGADY
+526 SDDLRQLREPGADY

-560 NDEKLNNEKL
+560 NDEN
-570 NNESQN
+570 

>member
-37 YYVISNHATER
+37 YYVISKHATER
-48 FMLPSDKF
+48 FILPSDKF
-56 YYATKKHEDFVYPED
+56 YNATKKHEDFVYPED
-71 ISMLCKEI
+71 ISMLGKEI
-79 KLIKEG
+79 EQIKAG

-92 KYRWLDKHNNPIW
+92 KYRWLDKHNNPVW

-113 FDENAQPHYLV
+113 FDENTQPHYLV

-138 VSGLLGEYVLDR
+138 VSGLLGEYALDR

-298 RYKRK
+298 SYKRK

-323 FYQPLVDASTYML
+323 FYQPVVDASTYML

-358 SPAEFIPVL
+358 SPVEFIPVL

-420 VIDKYSLHPSC
+420 VIDKYSLQPSC

-436 TESGYLDSGTHFNHL
+436 TESGYLDSSTHFNHL

-487 DRTFTLKALKN
+487 DRTFTLKALRN

-526 SDDLRQLRGPGADY
+526 SDDLRQLRDPGADY

-551 AVEFEKRYV
+551 AVEGETRYV
-560 NDEKLNNEKL
+560 NDEKLNNE
-570 NNESQN
+570 N

>member
-48 FMLPSDKF
+48 FILPSDKF
-56 YYATKKHEDFVYPED
+56 YNATKKHEDFVYPED

-420 VIDKYSLHPSC
+420 VIDKYSLQPSC

-436 TESGYLDSGTHFNHL
+436 TESGYLDSITHFNHL

-526 SDDLRQLRGPGADY
+526 SDDLRQLRQSGVDY

-560 NDEKLNNEKL
+560 NDEN
-570 NNESQN
+570 